1 MSSKLQIYTI
11 LIGFLWIPV
20 LIAGNEIIYISELI
34 IAISFIFNFMV
45 FRKIKIQLKD
55 LIIAI
60 PFFIFLYRIIFAF
73 YSNESIVAKEYFLA
87 AKQLE
92 YFVIYLTFIN
102 ILRHNPKE
110 LPKIK
115 TVIKWLF
122 VSYTLYI
129 LADGILILDDSI
141 RATIPFKPGGS
152 SSLSGMF
159 TSITGYIFMIE
170 TINSKT
176 IKTALLNFTIF
187 LVSMGALMLTFSR
200 TAIFIFIMNILI
212 FFIIYFIYSK
222 NKINVGKIIAVGI
235 IMLTFAN
242 VVLMISD
249 YNYGGLT
256 DLSPATII
264 NTLQN
269 NNSFNIRMEVL
280 IKQRFIDNYGAD
292 NSTTFWRMLF
302 GNPDASYE
310 VWDNQY
316 MMILNNYGA
325 IGIIGFFIYLF
336 YIFKNI
342 LKKMSSNFNR
352 LMFLVMT
359 HVIIAGITLESL
371 TNIYVFL
378 HILMILIAIL
388 FFSNEKVIEG

>member
-1 MSSKLQIYTI
+1 
-11 LIGFLWIPV
+11 
-20 LIAGNEIIYISELI
+20 
-34 IAISFIFNFMV
+34 
-45 FRKIKIQLKD
+45 
-55 LIIAI
+55 
-60 PFFIFLYRIIFAF
+60 
-73 YSNESIVAKEYFLA
+73 
-87 AKQLE
+87 
-92 YFVIYLTFIN
+92 
-102 ILRHNPKE
+102 
-110 LPKIK
+110 
-115 TVIKWLF
+115 
-122 VSYTLYI
+122 
-129 LADGILILDDSI
+129 
-141 RATIPFKPGGS
+141 
-152 SSLSGMF
+152 
-159 TSITGYIFMIE
+159 
-170 TINSKT
+170 
-176 IKTALLNFTIF
+176 
-187 LVSMGALMLTFSR
+187 
-200 TAIFIFIMNILI
+200 
-212 FFIIYFIYSK
+212 
-222 NKINVGKIIAVGI
+222 
-235 IMLTFAN
+235 
-242 VVLMISD
+242 
-249 YNYGGLT
+249 
-256 DLSPATII
+256 
-264 NTLQN
+264 
-269 NNSFNIRMEVL
+269 MEVL